1 MLIDTHVH
9 LNDDAFKEDVEGVI
23 RQGLAAGVELFFVPG
38 WDLPSSYEAQ
48 ELSHRYKEVYFMAG
62 FQPENLDGVRMS
74 DLNRIAEL
82 SDDPKCIAIGECG
95 LDYHWKKDDDTKT
108 VQKAFFLAQIE
119 LANRVGKPMSIHARD
134 ALEDTLELL
143 SAVPG
148 QAGAVLHCYSGSA
161 EMLERF
167 AKLGL
172 YFGFDGP
179 ITFKNAV
186 KPKEALAACPLDRLL
201 LETDAPYMA
210 PTPMRGK
217 RNEPA
222 FVRYVAEEAARI
234 KNLPLREV
242 EEKTTSNAF
251 DLFHVKHD

>member
-9 LNDDAFKEDVEGVI
+9 LNDDAFKDDVEEVI
-23 RQGLAAGVELFFVPG
+23 RRALVSGVERFIVPG
-38 WDLPSSYEAQ
+38 WDLLSSYRAQ
-48 ELSHRYKEVYFMAG
+48 ELSHRYREVYFMAG
-62 FQPENLDGVRMS
+62 FQPENLDGATMA

-82 SDDPKCIAIGECG
+82 TDDPKCVAVGECG
-95 LDYHWKKDDDTKT
+95 LDYHWKNDEDTKT
-108 VQKAFFLAQIE
+108 IQKAFFLAQIE
-119 LANRVGKPMSIHARD
+119 LANRVGKPMSIHSRD
-134 ALEDTLELL
+134 ALEDTLDLL
-143 SAVPG
+143 SAVPVE
-148 QAGAVLHCYSGSA
+148 AGAVLHCYSGSA
-161 EMLERF
+161 EMLARF

-179 ITFKNAV
+179 ITFKNAI

-222 FVRYVAEEAARI
+222 YFRYVAEMAAEI
-234 KNLPLREV
+234 KNLPFREV
-242 EEKTTSNAF
+242 EEKTTANAIE
-251 DLFHVKHD
+251 LFHVKHE

>member
-38 WDLPSSYEAQ
+38 WDLPSSYKAQ

-62 FQPENLDGVRMS
+62 FQPENLGGVQMS

-119 LANRVGKPMSIHARD
+119 LANRVGKPMSIHTRD

-143 SAVPG
+143 SAVPV

-179 ITFKNAV
+179 VTFKNAV

-251 DLFHVKHD
+251 NLFHVKHD

>member
-9 LNDDAFKEDVEGVI
+9 LNDDAFKEDVAGVI
-23 RQGLAAGVELFFVPG
+23 RQGLPAGVELFFVPG
-38 WDLPSSYEAQ
+38 WDLPSSYKAQ
-48 ELSHRYKEVYFMAG
+48 ELGHRYKEVYFMAG
-62 FQPENLDGVRMS
+62 FQPENLDGAQMS

-108 VQKAFFLAQIE
+108 IQKAFFLAQIE

-143 SAVPG
+143 SAVPV

-179 ITFKNAV
+179 VTFKNAV

-210 PTPMRGK
+210 PAPMRGK

-222 FVRYVAEEAARI
+222 FLRYVAEEAARI

>member
-1 MLIDTHVH
+1 MLSNDEGKMRTALCGELRAEDEGKEVVLVGWTANKRNLGGLLFIDLRDRSGLCQVRV
-9 LNDDAFKEDVEGVI
+9 DDAAHCPDI
-23 RQGLAAGVELFFVPG
+23 RNEYLLQVRGKVVRKPVANKKLASGEIEVAA
-38 WDLPSSYEAQ
+38 SSI
-48 ELSHRYKEVYFMAG
+48 EVVSKSE
-62 FQPENLDGVRMS
+62 QPPFIVADE
-74 DLNRIAEL
+74 
-82 SDDPKCIAIGECG
+82 
-95 LDYHWKKDDDTKT
+95 T
-108 VQKAFFLAQIE
+108 
-119 LANRVGKPMSIHARD
+119 D

-143 SAVPG
+143 SAVPV

-179 ITFKNAV
+179 VTFKNAV